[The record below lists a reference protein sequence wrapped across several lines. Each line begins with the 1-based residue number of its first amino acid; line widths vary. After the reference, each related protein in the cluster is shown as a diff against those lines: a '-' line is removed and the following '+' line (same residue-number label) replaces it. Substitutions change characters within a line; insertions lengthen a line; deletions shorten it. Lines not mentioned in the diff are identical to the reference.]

1 MDRHSDK
8 GYELIELGHPTDADV
23 RHTGPVLPPLDL
35 GDVTDV
41 PDEPPPAATRAESS
55 WRRWAALV
63 ATFAVGVSA
72 GAYGWQARH
81 QAAENAEQAGQPELV
96 AGALIGGADPGSTI
110 QHLEVLLLN
119 TGAQEIEVLVIHPPG
134 WEAHPRTTTTIGAE
148 EWTTVPMSV
157 SPNCTAP
164 PPMSLMAEVRSDLG
178 EESVT
183 VPLPAGGTALE
194 GVYQQFCEEDHPVV
208 YSVTSG
214 RVTQL
219 EPETPGTLRM
229 RIELRSQPPGV
240 EFEIVEAAA
249 STGGVTGTGSNL
261 PVPFTTLGRS
271 PSALEMTWEVVRCEL
286 ATLIGDINLDLRIDP
301 PDGDWYQTSA
311 QLPGQAVAMLARFA
325 AAECA
330 S

>member
-8 GYELIELGHPTDADV
+8 GYELIELGHPTEADL

-63 ATFAVGVSA
+63 ATFAVGVAA

-81 QAAENAEQAGQPELV
+81 QAAENAEQTGQPELV
-96 AGALIGGADPGSTI
+96 AGTLIGGPDPSSAV
-110 QHLEVLLLN
+110 QHLGVLLLN
-119 TGAQEIEVLVIHPPG
+119 NGPREIEVLVIHPPG
-134 WEAHPRTTTTIGAE
+134 WEAHPRTTATIGVE
-148 EWTTVPMSV
+148 EWATVPMSV
-157 SPNCTAP
+157 SANCTAP
-164 PPMSLMAEVRSDLG
+164 PPTSLMAEIRTDLG

-183 VPLPAGGTALE
+183 VPLPTGSAALE
-194 GVYQQFCEEDHPVV
+194 EVYQQFCEEDHPVV
-208 YSVTSG
+208 YSVTPG

-219 EPETPGTLRM
+219 EPETPGTFRM
-229 RIELRSQPPGV
+229 RIELRAQPPGV

-271 PSALEMTWEVVRCEL
+271 PGALEMTWEVVRCEL
-286 ATLIGDINLDLRIDP
+286 TTLIGDINLDLRIDP
-301 PDGDWYQTSA
+301 PDGDSYRTSA